1 MSWRWMIRLQKI
13 KAETLGDKQ
22 GEFKAKALWQL

>member
-1 MSWRWMIRLQKI
+1 MRWMIRLQKI

-22 GEFKAKALWQL
+22 GEFKAKALWKL